1 MSGSKRMEISA
12 CVVALVS
19 AAVLFFVL
27 EGAAAPPTS
36 PTEPVKFTVDGKL
49 MKPDGYRHWVPG
61 AQRPGEGTLTR
72 KLAISM
78 TDTRT
83 LERMAS
89 MNAEHV
95 ENLIIGSGVAG
106 KLLGWTLASQGQKTV
121 VVERAMVGGSCPN
134 VACLPSKNV
143 IHSANAVSLVDPKRG
158 LGVMTGNVRVDMA
171 AVARRKWKMVNE
183 LVEVHLA
190 KFKASGAE
198 LVMGE
203 ARFTEPK
210 TVEVA
215 LNAGGTRQL
224 KGNRVFINVG
234 TRARIPN
241 VPGLADAR
249 PMTHVEALNLER
261 LPEHLVVLGGGYV
274 GLEFA
279 QAMRRFGSRVTIVQH
294 GPRLLDK
301 EDADVSVGLLELM
314 KHEGIEVLL
323 NSEVQKVTGRSGEMV
338 TVLVHSRT
346 NERPL
351 EASDILVA
359 TGRTPNTDRLGLD
372 RTGVEVDSRGY
383 IRVNDRLQ
391 TTAPDVWATGES
403 AGTPHFTHAGEDDFR
418 IVLDNLNGGSRT
430 TRGRVIPYV
439 LFTDPELAHVGL
451 SETEAKAQ
459 GVHYRIA
466 KMPMAMVFRAQTLS
480 ETRGFVKALIGDD
493 DRILGFTAF
502 GVEASEMMAVVQTAM
517 LGRLPYTALRDAI
530 FTHPTSAEGLIGL
543 FLNPPAA
550 PAGE

>member
-1 MSGSKRMEISA
+1 LITKRNTIMS
-12 CVVALVS
+12 
-19 AAVLFFVL
+19 
-27 EGAAAPPTS
+27 
-36 PTEPVKFTVDGKL
+36 
-49 MKPDGYRHWVPG
+49 
-61 AQRPGEGTLTR
+61 
-72 KLAISM
+72 
-78 TDTRT
+78 
-83 LERMAS
+83 
-89 MNAEHV
+89 AEHF
-95 ENLIIGSGVAG
+95 ENLVIGSGVAG
-106 KLLGWTLASQGQKTV
+106 KLVSWTLAGRGQKTV

-143 IHSANAVSLVDPKRG
+143 IHSAKAVSLVHPTRG
-158 LGVMTGNVRVDMA
+158 LGVVTGSVRADMA

-183 LVEVHLA
+183 LVEVHLG

-203 ARFTEPK
+203 ARFTGPK
-210 TVEVA
+210 TIEVA
-215 LNAGGTRQL
+215 LNAGGTRHLQ
-224 KGNRVFINVG
+224 GDRVFINVG

-241 VPGLADAR
+241 VPGLADAK

-279 QAMRRFGSRVTIVQH
+279 QAMRRFGSRVTIVHH
-294 GPRLLDK
+294 GPHLLEK
-301 EDADVSVGLLELM
+301 EDADVSSGLLELM
-314 KHEGIEVLL
+314 KDEGVEVLL
-323 NSEVQKVTGRSGEMV
+323 NSEVQKVTGRSSEMV
-338 TVLVHSRT
+338 TLLVRGGT
-346 NERPL
+346 NERTL

-359 TGRTPNTDRLGLD
+359 TGRTPNTDRLDLD
-372 RTGVEVDSRGY
+372 RAGVEVDLRGY

-403 AGTPHFTHAGEDDFR
+403 AGSPHFTHVGEDDFR
-418 IVLDNLNGGSRT
+418 IVLDNLDGGSRT

-439 LFTDPELAHVGL
+439 LFTDPELAHIGL

-459 GVHYRIA
+459 SVHYRLV

-493 DRILGFTAF
+493 DRVLGFTGLGA
-502 GVEASEMMAVVQTAM
+502 EASEMMAVVQTAM
-517 LGRLPYTALRDAI
+517 LGYLPYTALRDAI

-543 FLNPPAA
+543 FSNPPKA
-550 PAGE
+550 PAG

>member
-1 MSGSKRMEISA
+1 
-12 CVVALVS
+12 
-19 AAVLFFVL
+19 
-27 EGAAAPPTS
+27 
-36 PTEPVKFTVDGKL
+36 
-49 MKPDGYRHWVPG
+49 
-61 AQRPGEGTLTR
+61 
-72 KLAISM
+72 
-78 TDTRT
+78 
-83 LERMAS
+83 
-89 MNAEHV
+89 MNAEHFQ
-95 ENLIIGSGVAG
+95 NLIIGSGVAG
-106 KLLGWTLASQGQKTV
+106 KLLSWTLAGQGQTTV

-143 IHSANAVSLVDPKRG
+143 IQSAKAISLVDPKRG
-158 LGVMTGNVRVDMA
+158 LGVVAGNVRVDMA

-190 KFKASGAE
+190 NFKASGAE

-203 ARFTEPK
+203 ARFTAPK
-210 TVEVA
+210 TVDVA

-224 KGNRVFINVG
+224 HGDRVFINVG

-261 LPEHLVVLGGGYV
+261 LPEHLVILGGGYV

-279 QAMRRFGSRVTIVQH
+279 QAMRRFGSRVTIVHH
-294 GPRLLDK
+294 GPRLLEK
-301 EDADVSVGLLELM
+301 EDADVSTGLLELM
-314 KHEGIEVLL
+314 KDEGIEVLL
-323 NSEVQKVTGRSGEMV
+323 NSEVLKVTGRSGEMA
-338 TVLVHSRT
+338 TLLVRSGTNDRT
-346 NERPL
+346 L
-351 EASDILVA
+351 QASDILVA
-359 TGRTPNTDRLGLD
+359 AGRTPNTDRLSLD
-372 RTGVEVDSRGY
+372 RAGVEIDSRGY
-383 IRVNDRLQ
+383 IRVNERLQ

-403 AGTPHFTHAGEDDFR
+403 AGSPHFTHVGEDDFR

-459 GVHYRIA
+459 GVGYRIA
-466 KMPMAMVFRAQTLS
+466 KMPMARVFRAQTLS
-480 ETRGFVKALIGDD
+480 ETRGFVKALIGGD

-502 GVEASEMMAVVQTAM
+502 GVEGSEMMAVVQTAM

-543 FLNPPAA
+543 FLSPPTA